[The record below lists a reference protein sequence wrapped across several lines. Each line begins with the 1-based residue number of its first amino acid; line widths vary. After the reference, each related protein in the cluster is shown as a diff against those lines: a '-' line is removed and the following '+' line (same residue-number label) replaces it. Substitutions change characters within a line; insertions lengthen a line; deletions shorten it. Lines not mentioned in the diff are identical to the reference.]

1 MLLFVGT
8 ITSLALLV
16 RILANPLA
24 NVFQKK
30 LTHQSADPLFV
41 TAVTYTGLFIACLFV
56 YRWETARHLRL
67 DFWANA
73 LLMGVLAVLGNTLLV
88 KALQTGDL
96 SVLGPI
102 NAYKAVVSLVVG
114 VVLLGEVPSV
124 AGLLGVGLI
133 VAGSYVV
140 LQPKRGAGGGGWRLM
155 GQPEIR
161 WRVLALICSAVEAVY
176 IKRAVL
182 LADATTVFVVWCAL
196 GCVLSWGWYGS
207 LHRST
212 LVGQWQLV
220 AKHRL
225 SYLAL
230 IALVGLMQLS
240 TTVVFSGMQVGY
252 ALALFQTSAVVS
264 VLFGYQFFGERQLLP
279 KLLGATIMAIGAA
292 LIVLV
297 R

>member
-24 NVFQKK
+24 NVCQKK
-30 LTHQSADPLFV
+30 LTAQAADPLFV
-41 TAVTYTGLFIACLFV
+41 TAVTYTGLFLGCLFV
-56 YRWETARHLRL
+56 YNWETARHLSL
-67 DFWANA
+67 AFWTNA
-73 LLMGVLAVLGNTLLV
+73 LLMGLLATLGNTLLV

-102 NAYKAVVSLVVG
+102 NAYKSVVSLVVG
-114 VVLLGEVPSV
+114 LILLGEVPGI

-133 VAGSYVV
+133 VIGSYFV
-140 LQPKRGAGGGGWRLM
+140 LQPARGVGSGLGRAIR
-155 GQPEIR
+155 QPEIR
-161 WRVLALICSAVEAVY
+161 WRIAALICSAIEAVY
-176 IKRAVL
+176 IKKALL

-196 GCVLSWGWYGS
+196 GGVFSWFWYGS
-207 LHRST
+207 RYRST
-212 LVGQWQLV
+212 VAAQFNVLVERR
-220 AKHRL
+220 A

-230 IALVGLMQLS
+230 IVLVGLMQLA
-240 TTVVFSGMQVGY
+240 TTVVFAGMPVGY

-264 VLFGYQFFGERQLLP
+264 VLFGHQFFGEGQLLP
-279 KLLGATIMAIGAA
+279 KLIGATIMVAGAA
-292 LIVLV
+292 LIILA